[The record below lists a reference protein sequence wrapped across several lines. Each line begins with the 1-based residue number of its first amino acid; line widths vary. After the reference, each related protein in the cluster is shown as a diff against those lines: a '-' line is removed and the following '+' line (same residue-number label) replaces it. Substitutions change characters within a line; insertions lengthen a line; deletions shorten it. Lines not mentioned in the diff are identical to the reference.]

1 MKKFL
6 ICFWLVYKM
15 ILSDELLKM
24 FLQCKFC
31 YKTKLK
37 AKKSK
42 NSQKNTKH
50 DAVRK
55 QTENITCNKNMMQVT
70 KTVTLFQRFEK

>member
-6 ICFWLVYKM
+6 ICFLFVYKM
-15 ILSDELLKM
+15 VLSDELLKM

-50 DAVRK
+50 DANRK
-55 QTENITCNKNMMQVT
+55 QTAKYSIQEYDANNKDSYIVP
-70 KTVTLFQRFEK
+70 KI